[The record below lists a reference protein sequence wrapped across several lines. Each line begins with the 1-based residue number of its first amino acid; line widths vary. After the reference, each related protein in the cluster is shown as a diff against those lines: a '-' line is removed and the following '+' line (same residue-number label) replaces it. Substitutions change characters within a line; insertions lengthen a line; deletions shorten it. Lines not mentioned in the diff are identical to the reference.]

1 MGNLSQDEAKILVQ
15 ILGNLHFLPKDA
27 RLINPII
34 DKLNTLITQPDLRVP
49 TVAVTPENINIK
61 INQRAV

>member
-1 MGNLSQDEAKILVQ
+1 MDKLAQDEAKILVQ

>member
-1 MGNLSQDEAKILVQ
+1 MGNLSQDEAKILGQ

>member
-61 INQRAV
+61 IK

>member
-15 ILGNLHFLPKDA
+15 ILENLHFLPKEA

-34 DKLNTLITQPDLRVP
+34 DKLNTLITQPDLKVP
-49 TVAVTPENINIK
+49 IVIVTPENINIK
-61 INQRAV
+61 IKRDAP